1 MLRRTLVLA
10 LAGGLL
16 LSGCS
21 LPKPDA
27 EADKKARALY
37 DQIRT
42 GADLSKNP
50 DLGAELKA
58 PAAMVELA
66 KVRTALPDGTPTST
80 AIRSWRVNIV
90 NGETTAMVVHAY
102 GYPSR
107 TVLAETV
114 LRKDAKKVWTIVGF
128 HIAFAD
134 PGAPQ
139 QPPRPAV
146 SVDPPKDI

>member
-27 EADKKARALY
+27 DADKKARALY
-37 DQIRT
+37 EQIRA
-42 GADLSKNP
+42 GADLTRNP
-50 DLGAELKA
+50 DLGADLKT

-66 KVRTALPDGTPTST
+66 KVRASIPEGAPTST
-80 AIRSWRVNIV
+80 AVRGWRLNVGND
-90 NGETTAMVVHAY
+90 GTTGTIAHAY

-114 LRKDAKKVWTIVGF
+114 LKKDEKKVWKIVGF

-146 SVDPPKDI
+146 SVDPPKEI